1 MNTYSEVAG
10 AAPTGSE
17 VGFGTLILDR
27 HGRILSSGDAVA
39 QMLGESANTLHG
51 RDVADFVGGLC
62 LGGSSARYRSGYL
75 DYLAASPTW
84 RELDACGGDGHGSD
98 IWFKLSAIV
107 AEGQRLFLLTMRR
120 KGNDNLCD
128 AESPAERVEP

>member
-1 MNTYSEVAG
+1 MNTQSDVGE
-10 AAPTGSE
+10 AALADSE

-39 QMLGESANTLHG
+39 QMLGENPSTLNG
-51 RDVADFVGGLC
+51 RDVADIVSGLC

-84 RELDACGGDGHGSD
+84 RELDAGKGRGSE
-98 IWFKLSAIV
+98 IWFRLSAIV

-120 KGNDNLCD
+120 SSKDEPALPG
-128 AESPAERVEP
+128 AEAGP